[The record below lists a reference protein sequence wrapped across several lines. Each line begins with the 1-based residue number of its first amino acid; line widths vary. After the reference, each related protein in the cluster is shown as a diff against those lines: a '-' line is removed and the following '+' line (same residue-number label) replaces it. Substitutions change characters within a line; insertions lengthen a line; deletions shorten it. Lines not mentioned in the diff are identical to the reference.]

1 MLYALL
7 DSFLLAPFTWLPWP
21 LASFFLGIFLLV
33 CYAIFLGEITSGLL
47 YVLNS
52 KYYTDLQKK
61 MIEAHNK
68 SVSALH
74 AGNKEAYLAINR
86 DANEHFGKFFFSQAG
101 LSISSLWPVPFALQ
115 WLELRFHGIEFIPTP
130 FENIHIGYVFVYGI
144 AYIIFRIAF
153 SKVKFRL
160 PFFRYVHAKRQ
171 EAKDACGQLKS
182 LFARNPAASV
192 GVQQPKVE
200 SEK

>member
-1 MLYALL
+1 MLYTFL
-7 DSFLLAPFTWLPWP
+7 DSFLLAPFTWLPSP
-21 LASFFLGIFLLV
+21 LASFLLGTLLLV
-33 CYAIFLGEITSGLL
+33 WYAILLGEITSGAL

-52 KYYTDLQKK
+52 KYYANLQKK

-101 LSISSLWPVPFALQ
+101 LGIASLWPVPFALQ
-115 WLELRFHGIEFIPTP
+115 WLGLRFHGIEFIPTP
-130 FENIHIGYVFVYGI
+130 WENIHIGYVFVYGI
-144 AYIIFRIAF
+144 MYIVCRISF
-153 SKVKFRL
+153 SKIKLRL
-160 PFFRYVHAKRQ
+160 PFFRYVQAKRQ

-182 LFARNPAASV
+182 LFAKNPAASV
-192 GVQQPKVE
+192 GL
-200 SEK
+200 EKK

>member
-1 MLYALL
+1 MLYAFL
-7 DSFLLAPFTWLPWP
+7 DNFLLAPFTWIAPP
-21 LASFFLGIFLLV
+21 LLSFFLGIILLV
-33 CYAIFLGEITSGLL
+33 CYAILLGEITSGLL

-101 LSISSLWPVPFALQ
+101 LGIASLWPVPFALQ
-115 WLELRFHGIEFIPTP
+115 WLGLRFHGIEFIPTP
-130 FENIHIGYVFVYGI
+130 YENIHIGYVFVYGI
-144 AYIIFRIAF
+144 TYIIFRISF
-153 SKVKFRL
+153 SKVKSRL

-182 LFARNPAASV
+182 LFARNPAAAV
-192 GVQQPKVE
+192 GAEDAK
-200 SEK
+200 